1 MSLVRTIVLVVV
13 GRSPATLDHFTL
25 TMKTTHRIVGTLWMA
40 ICAYFFATL
49 GQGIY
54 ESRPDRPGTLA
65 INLFFVLL
73 YLSGAVTSFYVLTG
87 ARWARV
93 VLSIVAL
100 LTATASVMGL
110 FAFFNSLPFSLVG
123 IAFDIF
129 ALASAG
135 VLLFVRKCAVV

>member
-1 MSLVRTIVLVVV
+1 
-13 GRSPATLDHFTL
+13 
-25 TMKTTHRIVGTLWMA
+25 MKTAHKILGILWMA
-40 ICAYFFATL
+40 ICGYFFATL
-49 GQGIY
+49 VQGAY
-54 ESRPDRPGTLA
+54 ELHPDRLDTVA

-73 YLSGAVTSFYVLTG
+73 YLAGAVTSFYLLIG

-100 LTATASVMGL
+100 LTVTASMMGL
-110 FAFFNSLPFSLVG
+110 FAFFNSLPFSFVG

-135 VLLFVRKCAVV
+135 VLLFARRYAVA